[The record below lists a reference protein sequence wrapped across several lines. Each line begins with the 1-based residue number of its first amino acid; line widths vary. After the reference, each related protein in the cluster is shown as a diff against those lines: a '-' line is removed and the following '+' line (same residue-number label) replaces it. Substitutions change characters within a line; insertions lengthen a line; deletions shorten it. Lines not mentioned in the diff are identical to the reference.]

1 MSDGLPER
9 LRAAR
14 NHLGLTV
21 ASISEMAALRDR
33 KTWERYE
40 RGETRPNSDTLSV
53 LHGLGIDANWL
64 LTGEGS
70 MLLVSPMPA
79 SAGDGAAYTL
89 DDRLYDI
96 AIRATL
102 RWYEAAG
109 LTAAPD
115 GLAGMITRAVRM
127 LRGRPDISTK
137 TDAELAADVGDILD
151 VARDMLTSSG
161 WVPK

>member
-14 NHLGLTV
+14 THLGLTI
-21 ASISEMAALRDR
+21 AAISEMAALRDR

-40 RGETRPNSDTLSV
+40 RGETRPNSDTLTV

-64 LTGEGS
+64 LTGEGG
-70 MLLVSPMPA
+70 MLRMAPIPGP
-79 SAGDGAAYTL
+79 AGDSAAYTL

-96 AIRATL
+96 AIKATL

-109 LTAAPD
+109 LTTAPD

-127 LRGRPDISTK
+127 LRGKTDISTK
-137 TDAELAADVGDILD
+137 TDAELAADVRDILD

>member
-1 MSDGLPER
+1 VSDGLPER
-9 LRAAR
+9 LRESR
-14 NHLGLTV
+14 EYLGLTV
-21 ASISEMAALRDR
+21 IAMSKKVGLMNR

-40 RGETRPNSDTLSV
+40 KGDTRPNSDVLTV
-53 LHGLGIDANWL
+53 LHSLGIDANWL
-64 LTGEGS
+64 LTGEGG
-70 MLLVSPMPA
+70 MLCLAPIPVPA
-79 SAGDGAAYTL
+79 GEGAAYTL

-127 LRGRPDISTK
+127 LRGRPDTSTK

-151 VARDMLTSSG
+151 VARNMLTSSG